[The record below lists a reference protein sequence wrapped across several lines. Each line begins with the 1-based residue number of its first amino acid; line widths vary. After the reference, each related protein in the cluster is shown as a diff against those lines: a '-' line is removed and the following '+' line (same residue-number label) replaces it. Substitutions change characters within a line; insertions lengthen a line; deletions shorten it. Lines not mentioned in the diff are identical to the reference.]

1 MLTDRNGEHYLTAEE
16 FSRGHGAGLGPL
28 NNGAVVHLEDAE
40 KLILLRVCP
49 QTSSRITKLS

>member
-28 NNGAVVHLEDAE
+28 NNGAIVQLEDAE
-40 KLILLRVCP
+40 KLILLRGVK
-49 QTSSRITKLS
+49 TLEAEG